1 MTDQPT
7 SPVHGWTAD
16 RLALFKRVGGAFL
29 VIFALLV
36 FRALTA
42 DDGTHGIKA
51 GECVAAVGSDD
62 FQTVECSDPASL
74 GTVTFVQ
81 TDTATDAAAVR
92 ALCLRHGASNAL
104 HRAGEVDGIGT
115 VVCFAEPRQG
125 LGTK

>member
-29 VIFALLV
+29 AILALLV

-51 GECVAAVGSDD
+51 GECVAAVGQPTTSRR
-62 FQTVECSDPASL
+62 SSA
-74 GTVTFVQ
+74 
-81 TDTATDAAAVR
+81 ATR
-92 ALCLRHGASNAL
+92 
-104 HRAGEVDGIGT
+104 
-115 VVCFAEPRQG
+115 PRSAR
-125 LGTK
+125 